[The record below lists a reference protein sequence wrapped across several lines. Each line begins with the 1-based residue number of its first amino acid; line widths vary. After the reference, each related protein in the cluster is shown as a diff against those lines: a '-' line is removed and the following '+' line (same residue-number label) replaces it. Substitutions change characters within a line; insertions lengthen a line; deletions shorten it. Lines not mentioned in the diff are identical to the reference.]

1 MDEDEEANE
10 WLLVVEDFVENF
22 LRPLLHPLLPD
33 AVRDRVRATRK
44 HKGAVVEPE
53 ADHGQGGGNGHAIVR
68 HRKPGRET
76 KLVFRLNEQTAPAG
90 DQLYPSVAPHS
101 VPSVRA

>member
-10 WLLVVEDFVENF
+10 WLLVVGILLGIFFVLCCILCCLTRCVTGCVRPEN
-22 LRPLLHPLLPD
+22 
-33 AVRDRVRATRK
+33 T
-44 HKGAVVEPE
+44 KGPWWSPKPITDKEGE
-53 ADHGQGGGNGHAIVR
+53 AGTPSYVTGNLDG
-68 HRKPGRET
+68 
-76 KLVFRLNEQTAPAG
+76 KLSWFFRLNEQTAPAG